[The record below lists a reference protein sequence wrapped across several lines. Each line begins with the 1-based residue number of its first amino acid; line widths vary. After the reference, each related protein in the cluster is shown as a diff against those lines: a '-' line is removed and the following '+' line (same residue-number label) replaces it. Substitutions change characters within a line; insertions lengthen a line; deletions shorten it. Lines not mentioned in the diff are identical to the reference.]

1 MTTTN
6 QPDDKRV
13 RGINK
18 ATMHPQQKLGR
29 TVTRIVLNGLVI
41 AVAVVTFFPIYW
53 MLVSTFQPNE
63 YTLHFPPPLFP
74 QAITVRQF
82 ADLFANHPL
91 ALWLRNSFIIALLT
105 MLVCMILS
113 IMGAYALSNLRWKG
127 RNLFGLFLL
136 VTQMLP
142 EILVLIP
149 IYGIYRRLD
158 LLNSLTSLSVIDAA
172 FILPICI
179 WILKGV
185 FDTVPP
191 EVLDA
196 AVVDGCTQLSVIW
209 RIVLP
214 LTVPG
219 LVAVAVVAFFFAW
232 NEYLYAS
239 ILLGK
244 AQLMPASVGL
254 STLKAIGRTPVEQ
267 YMAAGLTFAIL
278 PVAFYLLMQRYIV
291 SGLTAGAVKG

>member
-1 MTTTN
+1 MAEQMTPN
-6 QPDDKRV
+6 APMKAQHRRV
-13 RGINK
+13 
-18 ATMHPQQKLGR
+18 GR
-29 TVTRIVLNGLVI
+29 TILAIVTHLLII
-41 AVAVVTFFPIYW
+41 AVAVITFFPIYW

-63 YTLHFPPPLFP
+63 YTLRFPPPLFP
-74 QAITVRQF
+74 KAITVRQF
-82 ADLFANHPL
+82 AELFVNHPL
-91 ALWLRNSFIIALLT
+91 ALWLRNSLLIASITTLI
-105 MLVCMILS
+105 CMILS
-113 IMGAYALSNLRWKG
+113 IMGAYALSGLRWTG
-127 RNLFGLFLL
+127 RNFFGLFLL

-158 LLNSLTSLSVIDAA
+158 LLNNLTSLSLIDAA

-196 AVVDGCTQLSVIW
+196 AVVDGCTQLSVVW

-214 LTVPG
+214 LTGPG

-239 ILLGK
+239 ILLGQ

-267 YMAAGLTFAIL
+267 YMAAGLIFAIL
-278 PVAFYLLMQRYIV
+278 PIGFYLFMQRYIV

>member
-1 MTTTN
+1 MADRTIHNSQTPPRRSRLRHTL
-6 QPDDKRV
+6 V
-13 RGINK
+13 RF
-18 ATMHPQQKLGR
+18 A
-29 TVTRIVLNGLVI
+29 LNALVI
-41 AVAVVTFFPIYW
+41 VVAVVTFFPIYW

-63 YTLHFPPPLFP
+63 YTLRFPPPLFP
-74 QAITVRQF
+74 KAITVRQF
-82 ADLFANHPL
+82 AELFLNHPL
-91 ALWLRNSFIIALLT
+91 ALWLRNSFIIATIT
-105 MLVCMILS
+105 MLICMILS
-113 IMGAYALSNLRWKG
+113 VMGAYALSSLRWTG

-158 LLNSLTSLSVIDAA
+158 LLNNLTSLSVIDAA

-196 AVVDGCTQLSVIW
+196 AVVDGCTQLSAIW

-214 LTVPG
+214 LTTPG

-239 ILLGK
+239 IMLGQ

-278 PVAFYLLMQRYIV
+278 PVAFYLVMQRYIV

>member
-1 MTTTN
+1 MTT
-6 QPDDKRV
+6 QVADAESVGKKYKVRERV
-13 RGINK
+13 GQV
-18 ATMHPQQKLGR
+18 ALYV
-29 TVTRIVLNGLVI
+29 TVF
-41 AVAVVTFFPIYW
+41 AVSLLTVFPLYW
-53 MLVSTFQPNE
+53 MAVSTFQPNK

-74 QAITVRQF
+74 QEITITQF
-82 ADLFANHPL
+82 AELFGQHPV
-91 ALWLRNSFIIALLT
+91 ALWLRNSFLIAAMAMLLCT
-105 MLVCMILS
+105 ALAVA
-113 IMGAYALSNLRWKG
+113 GAYALSSLRWKG
-127 RNLFGLFLL
+127 RSLFGLFLL

-142 EILVLIP
+142 EILVIIP
-149 IYGIYRRLD
+149 LYIIYRRLD
-158 LLNSLTSLSVIDAA
+158 MLNSLPALSLIDGA

-185 FDTVPP
+185 FDTVPS

-196 AVVDGCTQLSVIW
+196 AVVDGCTDFSVVW

-214 LTVPG
+214 LSTPG
-219 LVAVAVVAFFFAW
+219 LVAVAVVSFFYAW

-254 STLKAIGRTPVEQ
+254 TTLKSIASTPVEQ
-267 YMAAGLTFAIL
+267 YMAAGLIFSIL
-278 PVAFYLLMQRYIV
+278 PVLFYLTMQRYIV